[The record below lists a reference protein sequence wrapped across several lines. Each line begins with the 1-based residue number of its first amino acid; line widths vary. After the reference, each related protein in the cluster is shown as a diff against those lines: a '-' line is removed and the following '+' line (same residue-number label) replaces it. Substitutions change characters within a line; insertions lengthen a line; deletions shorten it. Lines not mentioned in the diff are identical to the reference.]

1 VCTRYLKYTL
11 FQTISDDSEED
22 APAGIDSIESQISD
36 YDSEKSV
43 LKFKTWVGAKLG
55 TTILHYFIF
64 YTLPGYYYMASVT
77 SGEMADCDWLRS
89 TFSGPLFS
97 RIWRSIA

>member
-1 VCTRYLKYTL
+1 MCTRYLKYTL

-64 YTLPGYYYMASVT
+64 YVFMHYQAIIIWQASLPVK
-77 SGEMADCDWLRS
+77 
-89 TFSGPLFS
+89 
-97 RIWRSIA
+97 WRTVIG